1 MLFCIQNHNF
11 KNVPGSLPNLLFW
24 SQFSLQLSYNEK
36 RTEAREILP
45 NLSPS
50 YILRPFSQPAN
61 RNSLERSHTLLLLLS
76 QILVNYTYKLVY
88 RNSVNHAS
96 LFQRLHL
103 RRRASNAV
111 HSSAH

>member
-1 MLFCIQNHNF
+1 MLFYVQSLFSKCPQVFFNIQNF
-11 KNVPGSLPNLLFW
+11 YGTLLHMR
-24 SQFSLQLSYNEK
+24 QNEK
-36 RTEAREILP
+36 RTEAGKILP
-45 NLSPS
+45 DHSPS
-50 YILRPFSQPAN
+50 YILRPFAQSAN

-76 QILVNYTYKLVY
+76 QILVNYTYKFFY

-103 RRRASNAV
+103 RRRASDAV

>member
-1 MLFCIQNHNF
+1 MRKVCFQSVPRFFNIQSF
-11 KNVPGSLPNLLFW
+11 SGKLLYIR
-24 SQFSLQLSYNEK
+24 QNEK
-36 RTEAREILP
+36 RTEAGKILP
-45 NLSPS
+45 DHSPS
-50 YILRPFSQPAN
+50 AQSAN

-76 QILVNYTYKLVY
+76 QILVNHTYKFFY

-103 RRRASNAV
+103 RRRASDAV